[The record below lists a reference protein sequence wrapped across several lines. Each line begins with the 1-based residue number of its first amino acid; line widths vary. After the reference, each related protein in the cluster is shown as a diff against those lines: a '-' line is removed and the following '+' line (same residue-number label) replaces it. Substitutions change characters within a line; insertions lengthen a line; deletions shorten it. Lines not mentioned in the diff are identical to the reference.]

1 MLFVISEG
9 GGPSDE
15 LGVVFLVAFPV
26 RKTALA
32 RCKEREELNFKEPR
46 NMYSAGH
53 LYALQCVSLCHSNT
67 RLLLV

>member
-1 MLFVISEG
+1 ME
-9 GGPSDE
+9 DE

-32 RCKEREELNFKEPR
+32 GCKEREKMNFKEPR
-46 NMYSAGH
+46 NIYTADH
-53 LYALQCVSLCHSNT
+53 LHALRCVFFCHSNT